1 MIIARRRLK
10 VKVIWA
16 KQRSIQNVC
25 ATRISTAGSCVLI
38 DGHNSS
44 FHCAVINCELARLDV
59 QRGVAD
65 DNGSGGV

>member
-1 MIIARRRLK
+1 MGEAK
-10 VKVIWA
+10 VNPKC
-16 KQRSIQNVC
+16 VC
-25 ATRISTAGSCVLI
+25 YTNIYCGVLCVLI